1 MNHVI
6 PGASLH
12 HVALSVKKYEKS
24 RDFYCRAFGMSCVN
38 EWEFSGKRL
47 CFLDVGD
54 GNFLELHSNAGK
66 MPPEV
71 PQYLHFCIHTS
82 DLEGAYANAVRHGAI
97 PNREPFDFL
106 IQSKPVPMPVRGA
119 WLYGPD
125 GEQIELFQHT
135 LKD

>member
-54 GNFLELHSNAGK
+54 GNFLEFGRRLRECGPSRRD
-66 MPPEV
+66 PE
-71 PQYLHFCIHTS
+71 S
-82 DLEGAYANAVRHGAI
+82 
-97 PNREPFDFL
+97 
-106 IQSKPVPMPVRGA
+106 
-119 WLYGPD
+119 
-125 GEQIELFQHT
+125 
-135 LKD
+135 

>member
-54 GNFLELHSNAGK
+54 GNFL
-66 MPPEV
+66 
-71 PQYLHFCIHTS
+71 
-82 DLEGAYANAVRHGAI
+82 
-97 PNREPFDFL
+97 
-106 IQSKPVPMPVRGA
+106 
-119 WLYGPD
+119 
-125 GEQIELFQHT
+125 
-135 LKD
+135 

>member
-66 MPPEV
+66 MPPEAGQEHLHHQPVYSALPSFSPFLHVTLWIKRLLLMV
-71 PQYLHFCIHTS
+71 PIEIDQTS
-82 DLEGAYANAVRHGAI
+82 IKNNLSFIICKFVKLQCKFFH
-97 PNREPFDFL
+97 
-106 IQSKPVPMPVRGA
+106 
-119 WLYGPD
+119 
-125 GEQIELFQHT
+125 
-135 LKD
+135 